1 MIRLCDNMDFKN
13 KVVLISGATGGM
25 GEEIVKLLS
34 KEGCRLALFARREEK
49 LADISKKLSEHNTQC
64 VYKKCDVKNKEDI
77 RDAVTLTY
85 KQYGKIDI
93 VILIA
98 GILVPNPI
106 QRFDSSLIK
115 ETMDVNFMS
124 DIYFL
129 DYLLPIMKKQQ
140 SGIIAAVSTLP
151 DKRGVAGWGA
161 YGASKAALSLFME
174 SLRTEIQQEYGISI
188 ITIKPGS
195 VETPMIEG
203 KHRPGALQPEEAAKI
218 IVNGIR
224 KGKKIIEF
232 PLMQVLLTKLENL
245 FPVWMYDKIPLHM
258 QKAEGYPTVEEEDE
272 LKI

>member
-1 MIRLCDNMDFKN
+1 MNFKN

-25 GEEIVKLLS
+25 GEEITKLLS

-49 LADISKKLSEHNTQC
+49 LAEISKKLSEQKTQC
-64 VYKKCDVKNKEDI
+64 IYKKCDVKNKDDI

-85 KQYGKIDI
+85 TQYERIDI
-93 VILIA
+93 AILIA

-106 QRFDSSLIK
+106 QRFDSSIIK
-115 ETMDVNFMS
+115 ETIDVNFMS
-124 DIYFL
+124 NIYFL
-129 DYLLPIMKKQQ
+129 EYILPIMKKQR

-174 SLRTEIQQEYGISI
+174 SLRAEIQQRYGISI

-218 IVNGIR
+218 IINGIR
-224 KGKKIIEF
+224 KRKKIIEF
-232 PLMQVLLTKLENL
+232 PLMQVLLTKIENL

-258 QKAEGYPTVEEEDE
+258 QKAEGYPTVEEENE
-272 LKI
+272 LKA

>member
-1 MIRLCDNMDFKN
+1 MN
-13 KVVLISGATGGM
+13 KITYPVAQ
-25 GEEIVKLLS
+25 
-34 KEGCRLALFARREEK
+34 LF
-49 LADISKKLSEHNTQC
+49 IFPW
-64 VYKKCDVKNKEDI
+64 
-77 RDAVTLTY
+77 
-85 KQYGKIDI
+85 IDI

-115 ETMDVNFMS
+115 ETMDVNFIS

-129 DYLLPIMKKQQ
+129 DYLLPIMKKQR

-174 SLRTEIQQEYGISI
+174 SLRAEIQQEYGISI

-203 KHRPGALQPEEAAKI
+203 KHRQGALHPEEAAKI

-272 LKI
+272 LKT